1 MIILPQTPW
10 AGVLGRWGKRDPFQV
25 AVLVRAG
32 AHKRD
37 PMAMVTTG
45 LSSLILRPEVVL
57 TSSKAVAELLS
68 CCALGVLAARRGIL
82 SPVNVGALSKVRE
95 RGGQVI

>member
-10 AGVLGRWGKRDPFQV
+10 AGGLERSGYRDPFQV
-25 AVLVRAG
+25 AVMVRAG
-32 AHKRD
+32 AHKRH
-37 PMAMVTTG
+37 PIAMLTAG
-45 LSSLILRPEVVL
+45 LSSSILKPEVVL

-82 SPVNVGALSKVRE
+82 SPVNVGALSKVSRNT
-95 RGGQVI
+95 VV